1 MVLTNSLAELQP
13 NIDKTPIYTDGKV
26 LEILNVLKYFGATID
41 NILKFDDYV
50 SFVIKI
56 RD

>member
-13 NIDKTPIYTDGKV
+13 NINKTPIYIDGKV
-26 LEILNVLKYFGATID
+26 LEILNIMKYFGAMID
-41 NILKFDDYV
+41 KILKFDDHV
-50 SFVIKI
+50 SYLIKI